1 MPVCGGSNAGDTVT
15 LTASVGT
22 VTKSGSNAA
31 GTWAW
36 SYATTDGPAQSQTV
50 TITANDGTTTASTT
64 FAVTVNNVA
73 PTATFNAPASVNEGS
88 PIALSLSAATDAS
101 SADLSAG
108 FTYAF
113 DCGSGYGSAGTT
125 ASASCATT
133 DSGSRTVKG
142 KVLDKDGGAT
152 EYTATVTVNN
162 VAPSA
167 TFNAPASVNE
177 GSNIALSLSSP
188 TDPSSADTASGFQY
202 AFDCGSGSF
211 SLFGT
216 TSTFVCPTTDNG
228 NRTVRGQIRDKDL
241 DIRTYSASV
250 AVNNVAP
257 TATFNAP
264 ISANEGS
271 PIALSLTSP
280 SDASSVDAASL
291 TYAFDCGLGAGYGAA
306 TSTATASCPTT
317 DNGSRAVK
325 GKVLDKDGGATEYT
339 ATVTVN
345 NVAPTATFTAPASVN
360 EGSNIG
366 LSLSGAADISAAD
379 QSAGFTYAFDC
390 GSGYG
395 SFSGLTSASCST
407 NDNGSRTVKGKVQDK
422 DGGTTEY
429 TTTVTIINVA
439 PTATFNA
446 PASVN
451 EGSNIALSLSS
462 PFDPSSVDA
471 GSLTYAFD
479 CGSGYGAFSATSSTS
494 CATTDEG
501 TRTVKGKIRDKDSG
515 ETEYTASVTI
525 NNVAPLVT
533 PPVVNAPQNQGASEG
548 VGHTFTLG
556 SFTDPGADSPW
567 AISVNWGD
575 GTTES
580 LTSATATG
588 SIGTAAHTYGDN
600 GSYTVT
606 ITVTDVDGAAGSN
619 MFTVSVAN
627 TAPSA
632 LLSGDSVSEGSPASV
647 SFSFASDPSGADT
660 VAGFRYSFSCANE
673 SSSLAATYAAA
684 GSASSTTCTFDD
696 GTHNYTVAG
705 RIFDKD
711 GGFADYTTTVHV
723 ANVAPSPVIAGAPAS
738 SPEGTE
744 IALTGSATD
753 PSASDATAGFTFA
766 WSVTKDGSPSER
778 AAAQALRSRLTTMAR
793 TS

>member
-1 MPVCGGSNAGDTVT
+1 MGVVLRHHRRPRAEPNGHH
-15 LTASVGT
+15 
-22 VTKSGSNAA
+22 
-31 GTWAW
+31 
-36 SYATTDGPAQSQTV
+36 P
-50 TITANDGTTTASTT
+50 ANDGTTTASTT

-451 EGSNIALSLSS
+451 EGSNIALSLSCAVR
-462 PFDPSSVDA
+462 PVFGRCGQPHVCLRLRVRIWRVLRHLEHELRDDGRGHAHCQGEDPRQGQRRDGVHGERHHQQRGAARHAA
-471 GSLTYAFD
+471 GRQCPAEPGRQRGRRPHVHARIVHRPRRRQPLGDFRELGRRHEREPDICDGPRTR
-479 CGSGYGAFSATSSTS
+479 SGRPRTHM
-494 CATTDEG
+494 ATT
-501 TRTVKGKIRDKDSG
+501 
-515 ETEYTASVTI
+515 
-525 NNVAPLVT
+525 
-533 PPVVNAPQNQGASEG
+533 
-548 VGHTFTLG
+548 
-556 SFTDPGADSPW
+556 
-567 AISVNWGD
+567 
-575 GTTES
+575 
-580 LTSATATG
+580 
-588 SIGTAAHTYGDN
+588 
-600 GSYTVT
+600 
-606 ITVTDVDGAAGSN
+606 
-619 MFTVSVAN
+619 
-627 TAPSA
+627 
-632 LLSGDSVSEGSPASV
+632 
-647 SFSFASDPSGADT
+647 
-660 VAGFRYSFSCANE
+660 
-673 SSSLAATYAAA
+673 AAT
-684 GSASSTTCTFDD
+684 
-696 GTHNYTVAG
+696 
-705 RIFDKD
+705 
-711 GGFADYTTTVHV
+711 
-723 ANVAPSPVIAGAPAS
+723 P
-738 SPEGTE
+738 
-744 IALTGSATD
+744 
-753 PSASDATAGFTFA
+753 
-766 WSVTKDGSPSER
+766 
-778 AAAQALRSRLTTMAR
+778 
-793 TS
+793 